1 MKITS
6 NCVLPYFCIRVIFL
20 HIIKLIRPKEWS
32 KNVFLLLP
40 AFFATKISLLWQSVR
55 LWESFAAFC
64 LAASSIYVL
73 NDIMDVKKDKLHPEK
88 SKRPIASGDISVE
101 LAVVVGIA
109 CMAMAVFLG
118 YQSSVNQFIIS
129 YLVINILYS
138 IRLKHIPL
146 LDITIISVGFIL
158 RVLCGG
164 TASEVFVSKWLI
176 LMTFLLSMCL
186 ALGKR
191 RDELLVAADGDRNI
205 RPALVGYNLEFINMG
220 LVFMAVTTV
229 ICYIMYSVSEDVI
242 MRLRTDKIYLTSFF
256 VIIGLLRFLQISM
269 VYQKSGSPTN
279 ILLKDRFMQW
289 VLLGWATSFSV
300 IIYFKW

>member
-1 MKITS
+1 VQI
-6 NCVLPYFCIRVIFL
+6 VDV
-20 HIIKLIRPKEWS
+20 IKLIRPKEWS

-40 AFFATKISLLWQSVR
+40 AFFATKVSLLWQSVR
-55 LWESFAAFC
+55 LLEAFIAFC

-73 NDIMDVKKDKLHPEK
+73 NDIMDVKKDRLHPEK
-88 SKRPIASGDISVE
+88 SKRPIASGAIRIEV
-101 LAVVVGIA
+101 AVVVGL
-109 CMAMAVFLG
+109 VSLVLSLFLG
-118 YQSSVNQFIIS
+118 YESSVNQYIIA
-129 YLVINILYS
+129 YLGVNFLYS

-164 TASEVFVSKWLI
+164 EASGVFVSKWLI

-191 RDELLVAADGDRNI
+191 RDELIVSEHGEKNI

-229 ICYIMYSVSEDVI
+229 ICYIMYSVSEDVVS
-242 MRLRTDKIYLTSFF
+242 RLHTDKIYLTSFF

-289 VLLGWATSFSV
+289 VLVGWALSFSV
-300 IIYFKW
+300 IIYFRW

>member
-1 MKITS
+1 MQI
-6 NCVLPYFCIRVIFL
+6 VDV
-20 HIIKLIRPKEWS
+20 IKLIRPKEWS

-40 AFFATKISLLWQSVR
+40 AFFATKVSLLWQSVR
-55 LWESFAAFC
+55 LWEAFVAFC

-73 NDIMDVKKDKLHPEK
+73 NDIMDVNKDKLHPEK
-88 SKRPIASGDISVE
+88 SKRPIASGALRIE
-101 LAVVVGIA
+101 IA
-109 CMAMAVFLG
+109 LSIGLVCLSLSLFLG
-118 YQSSVNQFIIS
+118 YVSSVNHYIIA
-129 YLVINILYS
+129 YLGVNILYS
-138 IRLKHIPL
+138 IWLKHIPL

-164 TASEVFVSKWLI
+164 EASGVFVSKWLI

-191 RDELLVAADGDRNI
+191 RDELIVSANGEKNI

-229 ICYIMYSVSEDVI
+229 ICYIMYSVSEDVVT
-242 MRLRTDKIYLTSFF
+242 RLQTDKIYLTSFF

-289 VLLGWATSFSV
+289 VLVGWAISFSV
-300 IIYFKW
+300 IIYFRW